1 MRKLLLGT
9 LLGVL
14 VLSNV
19 GCLIPIYSPD
29 RTRRMKQLMYSS
41 ENLRM
46 IADEW
51 ERAWL
56 LDQPLHLGPYRVD
69 GSM

>member
-1 MRKLLLGT
+1 MRKLILGT
-9 LLGVL
+9 LLGV
-14 VLSNV
+14 VMLSNL
-19 GCLIPIYSPD
+19 GCLVPIYSHD
-29 RTRRMKQLMYSS
+29 RTRRMTQLLYTS

-56 LDQPLHLGPYRVD
+56 LDQPLHTTPYRVH
-69 GSM
+69 GGF